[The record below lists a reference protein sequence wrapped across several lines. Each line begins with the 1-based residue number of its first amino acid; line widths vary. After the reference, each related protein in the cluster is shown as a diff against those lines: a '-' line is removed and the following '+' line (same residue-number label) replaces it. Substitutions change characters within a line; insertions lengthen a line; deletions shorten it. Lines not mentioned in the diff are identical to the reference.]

1 MKALRSLAMLISRIL
16 GTHTCFYRLL
26 LLARAALGV
35 GLTQI
40 KIISPVV
47 GTTLRLQRSFCDV
60 LLLASRIPRTVAPQ
74 MRVRLI
80 GDRPLPPDGLR
91 IYRKDWQPSWD

>member
-1 MKALRSLAMLISRIL
+1 MKALHSLATPISRIL
-16 GTHTCFYRLL
+16 GTHTCFYRLH

-47 GTTLRLQRSFCDV
+47 GTTLRLQKSFCDV
-60 LLLASRIPRTVAPQ
+60 LLLAPKIPRTDVLQ
-74 MRVRLI
+74 TRVRLI
-80 GDRPLPPDGLR
+80 GDRTLLPDELR
-91 IYRKDWQPSWD
+91 TYRQGWQPS